1 MLWLQR
7 MRKKM
12 NLKFDFTINYKN
24 KLKSKRGERVR
35 IRLWLRWLRSARTLI
50 LIVQMSECYL
60 SVVSLLCVCIE
71 WRIFSCMPFP
81 TTQKQTRW
89 KRKTRKNCPKER
101 EREIFFNYL
110 VFLLSKAVFRHESF
124 SRTYTLINIYSLLP
138 GFFHSGLN
146 IRCTKHRIATHIH
159 TPLIQLVRS
168 QLQPHNIIHKFAC
181 KSKPKGVKVVEIVE
195 IWYER
200 GNENENGR
208 ERD

>member
-1 MLWLQR
+1 MNFAGFRPSQMFELRLGKIFFSLCDQCGSFFSWNPICYIELETHKRAVEQMLWLQR

-50 LIVQMSECYL
+50 LIVQMSDCYL

-71 WRIFSCMPFP
+71 WRIFFCMPFP

-101 EREIFFNYL
+101 ERERFFL
-110 VFLLSKAVFRHESF
+110 IISF
-124 SRTYTLINIYSLLP
+124 
-138 GFFHSGLN
+138 FFFPKQFFAMNLFHAHTHS
-146 IRCTKHRIATHIH
+146 
-159 TPLIQLVRS
+159 
-168 QLQPHNIIHKFAC
+168 
-181 KSKPKGVKVVEIVE
+181 
-195 IWYER
+195 
-200 GNENENGR
+200 
-208 ERD
+208 

>member
-1 MLWLQR
+1 MATANE
-7 MRKKM
+7 KKM

-50 LIVQMSECYL
+50 LIVQMSDCYP

-71 WRIFSCMPFP
+71 WRIFFCMPFP

-110 VFLLSKAVFRHESF
+110 VFLLSKAVFRHESL

-138 GFFHSGLN
+138 GFFSLRFEYSLHE
-146 IRCTKHRIATHIH
+146 TPHRH

-181 KSKPKGVKVVEIVE
+181 KSKPKGVKVVEI
-195 IWYER
+195 WYER